1 MPDDHIIPDGEHWNV
16 KEENG
21 SVVSTHDSQAAAET
35 AVCLRTHGDD
45 DLAVATDR
53 AALAPILDAL
63 GNHAE
68 AEALL
73 LDALATFEQ
82 AYGPEHYELAVT
94 LNNLAAIAQRA
105 GDLPAAPNTTG
116 AR

>member
-1 MPDDHIIPDGEHWNV
+1 
-16 KEENG
+16 
-21 SVVSTHDSQAAAET
+21 
-35 AVCLRTHGDD
+35 
-45 DLAVATDR
+45 VATDR